1 MTDEERLT
9 LALERARVRVKS
21 GIGTQSEKLVHQTLK
36 YFLEPD
42 ESCHEVKIGNY
53 TADIFQRE
61 TGRIFEIQTRGF
73 DRLREKLSVF
83 LKDYPVTLV
92 YPCTGIKYLNWIDPE
107 TGEVGKPHKSPRKG
121 RPSDALPE
129 IYRLMDLWNHEN
141 LEILVLMIDMEEFRL
156 QDGYGKDNK
165 HGSHRYERIP
175 LAIDRWVRL
184 KQTKDYIDLLPDA
197 LPAAAEEGEIVIQP
211 SYPVSDYVQ
220 WLLEPAR
227 GELGYHEAKDNST
240 KYGVWT
246 QDPTAEWCAEF
257 LCWCVNQTDKAFT
270 ILPEQRIAQL
280 VISPVINP
288 EIEVVDDLEDTE
300 RGSGGFGSTG
310 KK

>member
-1 MTDEERLT
+1 MTDEERLA

-107 TGEVGKPHKSPRKG
+107 TGEIGKPHKSPRKG

-197 LPAAAEEGEIVIQP
+197 LPAEFDRQTLMKALKLGGMKGSFAVTM
-211 SYPVSDYVQ
+211 
-220 WLLEPAR
+220 LERA
-227 GELGYHEAKDNST
+227 GA
-240 KYGVWT
+240 
-246 QDPTAEWCAEF
+246 
-257 LCWCVNQTDKAFT
+257 
-270 ILPEQRIAQL
+270 I
-280 VISPVINP
+280 
-288 EIEVVDDLEDTE
+288 E
-300 RGSGGFGSTG
+300 RGGMSVNCETKG
-310 KK
+310 KRIRYHRADWEKET